1 MKEKQ
6 KLNKKRKKEAAK
18 KLKVR
23 NRRDAIQKKK
33 KYDKAVDKDV
43 NTSREKL
50 NPIVN
55 TVRMRQRVL
64 DRLESNLQVLKALE
78 DEYKK
83 EMESKR
89 MRNEELEE
97 GGHNTFRE
105 KMDEINKMAME
116 DLDYIKQME
125 ITEEAKV
132 LSEQI
137 GQEPMVKFKGKLEEA
152 DTVNTCTGRVY
163 PEEVLTRNIEATE
176 KETQSKVE
184 PCQVQKKTKFKGE
197 ADCTAHDIE
206 GKVIHGTK
214 ENKDAR

>member
-6 KLNKKRKKEAAK
+6 KLNKRRKKEVAK

-23 NRRDAIQKKK
+23 KRHDAIQRKR

-43 NTSREKL
+43 NRSKEKL
-50 NPIVN
+50 KPIVN
-55 TVRMRQRVL
+55 TARMRQRVL
-64 DRLESNLQVLKALE
+64 DRLESNLQILKALE
-78 DEYKK
+78 NEYK
-83 EMESKR
+83 EEIESKR

-125 ITEEAKV
+125 VVEEAKI

-137 GQEPMVKFKGKLEEA
+137 GQE
-152 DTVNTCTGRVY
+152 VY
-163 PEEVLTRNIEATE
+163 PEEVLTRNIEAME

-214 ENKDAR
+214 ENKDA